1 MMVTFVSQCEKN
13 ALKRTRRILD
23 AFANRIGDNTWQT
36 LITKNGLKTV
46 HKMLRQ
52 SASRNSAISCH
63 WIRSRSRFQLLW
75 VVGNKNKFNNEGHVP
90 VNRTEKSLLGSQYE
104 NNWKYLP
111 LIDAFTRLAGLL
123 HDWGKATRL
132 FQTKLD
138 PQYKI
143 SAKGDPIRHEWISV
157 LLFSALV
164 KTSDQP
170 QHDSSWL
177 DTLITQRIDE
187 AKLQNWLTEH
197 HSHLQEIKPLTHLPD
212 AASLLSWLIVSHHR
226 LPSLRVDKEINNLKD
241 HTSDTIAQLL
251 QRLKQ
256 NWGYENRQDEKEYQQ
271 RVSQCFEFPQG
282 LLSQSSAW
290 LTALS
295 SAANH
300 LKQQLPLFLEAMQNG
315 SWRLIAHHARLC
327 LMLGDHHYSSQN
339 NDPNWQ
345 TNINLYANTA
355 REPNNGGKKLKQK
368 LDEHLLNVT
377 EAARNVVEYLPFFES
392 EPPVACDI
400 KELKPQKNPKQG
412 FQWQDKAVTA
422 ISHYRDENNDNISGF
437 FIVNMAS
444 TGCGKTLA
452 NAKIMQALS
461 DDKQSLR
468 FILALGLRTLTLQT
482 GDEYR
487 DRIGLD
493 NSQLAVLIGSQAIQQ
508 LHQDE
513 LAPKNEEQETDY
525 EATGSA
531 SVENLFDGDD
541 ELCWQDDAWQGILPE
556 EELTTVL
563 RRAKDRALLYA
574 PVLACTIDHIM
585 AATETTRG
593 GRYILPCLR
602 LMSSDLVIDEV
613 DDFMGE
619 DLVAIGRLIHL
630 AGMLGRKVMISSAT
644 IPPDLALSFFHTYQ
658 QGWYLHAT
666 SRHLNHQV
674 GCVWVDEF
682 TAHLATLNNSEQTAQ
697 YYQAEHQT
705 FIQKRTERLAEKPAR
720 RKATILPL
728 LRDKN
733 DTDQQKSY
741 FQAIQQAIIAQ
752 HQQHSFPDKLTGIN
766 VSFGVV
772 RMANIQPCIQL
783 TRFLLEAIW
792 PQEVDIRAMAY
803 HSQQVL
809 LLRHAQEKHLD
820 AVLKRKEEPGEA
832 PAALSDPV
840 IRNHLNQTE
849 AKQLIFILVATPVEE
864 VGRDHDFDWAVI
876 EPSSYRS
883 LIQLAGRVRRH
894 RETAVEQ
901 PNITLLQYNWK
912 GYQGKNQQVFSQ
924 PGYETAAK
932 YTLAT
937 HDLTQLVDENQLRA
951 TVDATLRI
959 QKPTELQPKNR
970 LADLEHHVI
979 SQTLGCQYIFPAKKN
994 VASVMLRGRLINQP
1008 TTGKTSDQLWGY
1020 TSGCW
1025 WMTGLPQYWNRFRS
1039 SAPSTQLYL
1048 MEIKENQRPVF
1059 QLYDKQSG
1067 WVPVEHLFGIKPKP
1081 LAEHLLQKLWL
1092 VRDYV
1097 ELINQRQQEN
1107 EQIPGNSYI
1116 FGEITFTHWDNE
1128 HCTYHY
1134 NDQWGLEKVVD

>member
-36 LITKNGLKTV
+36 LITEKGLKTV

-63 WIRSRSRFQLLW
+63 WIRSRSRIQLLW
-75 VVGNKNKFNNEGHVP
+75 VVGNKNKFNSEGHVP
-90 VNRTEKSLLGSQYE
+90 VNRTEKSLFGSQYE
-104 NNWKYLP
+104 NNWRYLP

-123 HDWGKATRL
+123 HDWGKTTRL

-138 PQYKI
+138 PQCKT

-164 KTSDQP
+164 KSGDQP
-170 QHDSSWL
+170 QHDPGWL
-177 DTLITQRIDE
+177 DTLITQRMDE
-187 AKLQNWLTEH
+187 AKLQNWIAEQNG
-197 HSHLQEIKPLTHLPD
+197 HLQQIKPLTHLPD

-226 LPSLRVDKEINNLKD
+226 LPSLHVQKEINNLKD
-241 HTSDTIAQLL
+241 HTSDTITLLL

-256 NWGYENRQDEKEYQQ
+256 DWGYENRQDEKQYQQ

-282 LLSQSSAW
+282 LLSQSSVW

-300 LKQQLPLFLEAMQNG
+300 LKQHLHLFMEAMQNG

-345 TNINLYANTA
+345 TNINLYANTV
-355 REPNNGGKKLKQK
+355 REPNGTRLKQK

-400 KELKPQKNPKQG
+400 KELKPKKNTKQE

-422 ISHYRDENNDNISGF
+422 ISHYRDQNNDNISGF

-468 FILALGLRTLTLQT
+468 YILALGLRTLTLQT
-482 GDEYR
+482 GHEYR

-493 NSQLAVLIGSQAIQQ
+493 DSQLAVLIGSQAIQQ

-513 LAPKNEEQETDY
+513 QSPKNEQQETNY

-531 SVENLFDGDD
+531 SEENLFDGDD
-541 ELCWQDDAWQGILPE
+541 ELHWQKQAWQGVLPE

-585 AATETTRG
+585 TATETTRG

-644 IPPDLALSFFHTYQ
+644 IPPDLALSFFHAYQ
-658 QGWYLHAT
+658 QGWQLHAT
-666 SRHLNHQV
+666 SRQLNHQV

-682 TAHLATLNNSEQTAQ
+682 TTHLATLNHNEQTAQ
-697 YYQAEHQT
+697 YYQAEHQA
-705 FIQKRTERLAEKPAR
+705 FIQKRTEQLAKKPAK

-728 LRDKN
+728 SRDKN
-733 DTDQQKSY
+733 DTKQQIRY

-752 HQQHSFPDKLTGIN
+752 HQQHSFPDQLTGIN

-772 RMANIQPCIQL
+772 RMANIQPCIRL
-783 TRFLLEAIW
+783 TRFLLEATW
-792 PQEVDIRAMAY
+792 PEEIDIRAMAY

-820 AVLKRKEEPGEA
+820 AVLKRKEEPGET
-832 PAALSDPV
+832 PAALNDPV
-840 IRNHLNQTE
+840 IRNHLNQTKT
-849 AKQLIFILVATPVEE
+849 KQLIFILVATPVEE

-894 RETAVEQ
+894 RQTAVEQ
-901 PNITLLQYNWK
+901 PNMTLLQYNWK
-912 GYQGKNQQVFSQ
+912 GYQGKNERVFWQ

-937 HDLTQLVDENQLRA
+937 HDLTQLVDESQLRD

-959 QKPTELQPKNR
+959 QKPTELQPKNK

-979 SQTLGCQYIFPAKKN
+979 GQTLGCQYLVPQNKN
-994 VASVMLRGRLINQP
+994 VAAQK
-1008 TTGKTSDQLWGY
+1008 TATGKTPDQLWGY

-1025 WMTGLPQYWNRFRS
+1025 WMTGLPQHINRFRRNTL
-1039 SAPSTQLYL
+1039 STQLYL
-1048 MEIKENQRPVF
+1048 MKVKENQRPIF
-1059 QLYDKQSG
+1059 QRYDKQNG
-1067 WVPVEHLFGIKPKP
+1067 WKRVEQLFGIKPQP
-1081 LAEHLLQKLWL
+1081 VAEHFLQKLWL

-1097 ELINQRQQEN
+1097 MLINQRQQEN
-1107 EQIPGNSYI
+1107 EQMLYDSYI
-1116 FGEITFTHWDNE
+1116 FGEITFTQWDKTR
-1128 HCTYHY
+1128 TYYY
-1134 NDQWGLEKVVD
+1134 NDQWGLEEKEEEMDD